1 MKNITYSNEKLR
13 TMRLHARE
21 ALLRAGCSPHFK
33 PESSAKWSDITKSP
47 NGNILVQIE
56 HDNIKGV
63 TPEMLKWWF
72 ENLGRST
79 TWNGKDFSG
88 PEIKLY
94 HLWHHRDHVAV
105 TPLSNAPDGSINY
118 GFLEG
123 ADSRI
128 EEYFN
133 EFNDHIF
140 QKMHTTKL
148 DEHEF
153 TFEIKSFGMTFG
165 RISHY
170 YDQTEDGCSFYAE
183 TEIGCEIPII
193 GVIFNWLV
201 LPFLYNKNSAK
212 YWIRHNIEETGRTED
227 ILPVIYA
234 NRDKVK

>member
-1 MKNITYSNEKLR
+1 MKKITYSKDKLR

-21 ALLRAGCSPHFK
+21 ALLRADCSPSFK
-33 PESSAKWSDITKSP
+33 PESSAKWTDITRSLD
-47 NGNILVQIE
+47 GSILVQIE

-105 TPLSNAPDGSINY
+105 TPLSNKPDGTINY
-118 GFLEG
+118 GFSEG
-123 ADSRI
+123 AYSRI

-133 EFNDHIF
+133 EFNYHVF
-140 QKMHTTKL
+140 NKMYTTKL
-148 DEHEF
+148 DEHEY
-153 TFEIKSFGMTFG
+153 TFEIKALGMTVG

-170 YDQTEDGCSFYAE
+170 YEQTDDGSSFYAE
-183 TEIGCEIPII
+183 TKIGCDIPII
-193 GVIFNWLV
+193 GVLFNWLV
-201 LPFLYNKNSAK
+201 LPFTYTKKTAKN
-212 YWIRHNIEETGRTED
+212 WIRHNIEETGRTED

-234 NRDKVK
+234 NRDKIK